1 MSIDSERSFELL
13 VATIVSGIYAAT
25 GIDIMD
31 APRKR
36 DEIVLDRAIEIA
48 KGVRTRIHKEGAP
61 L

>member
-25 GIDIMD
+25 GFDVR
-31 APRKR
+31 AAHRER

-48 KGVRTRIHKEGAP
+48 KRVRARILKEGAP